1 MKCLGQ
7 VAEGEH
13 EGLVGIS
20 SVLGS
25 FSIDEQT
32 PHRQNISFESLK
44 IEPADTSPDK
54 LKAWLSLMKEHNPTM
69 VRSHSHT

>member
-1 MKCLGQ
+1 M
-7 VAEGEH
+7 AEGEH

-25 FSIDEQT
+25 FSIDEET
-32 PHRQNISFESLK
+32 PYRQNIAFEALK
-44 IEPADTSPDK
+44 IEPADTSPEK

-69 VRSHSHT
+69 VSSL